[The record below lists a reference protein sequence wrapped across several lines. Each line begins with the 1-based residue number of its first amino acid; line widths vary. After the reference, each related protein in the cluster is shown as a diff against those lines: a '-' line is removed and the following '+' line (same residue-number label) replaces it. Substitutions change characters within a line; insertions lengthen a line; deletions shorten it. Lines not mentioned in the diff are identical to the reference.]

1 MRDGCVFYLH
11 FYGIILRGGSI
22 CGGFSCNFLGEGGG
36 GGAHTLFA
44 ECNSKNF
51 GLSYYLVYLA
61 KSSLSF
67 FFCVYVYMMFLELPS
82 TFTLLLEK
90 AFCFTLCW
98 KFGFNNI
105 SF

>member
-1 MRDGCVFYLH
+1 MVF
-11 FYGIILRGGSI
+11 FPAIFGGR
-22 CGGFSCNFLGEGGG
+22 EGAEAVVGK
-36 GGAHTLFA
+36 LFFFA
-44 ECNSKNF
+44 KCNSKNF